1 MISTGSERAGGG
13 NVPKQEGRALLR
25 TTLASAVAILL
36 ALTVGLWLYSRDI
49 ARKME
54 RQVLQSLQ
62 DVAAQNVLVIQ
73 REIEGKFQLMKTT
86 AQRFDGE
93 NGVTDEFLLA
103 RLRST
108 VELYDMKRMGI
119 AEADGKA
126 RTTDGETLD
135 VGTRL

>member
-1 MISTGSERAGGG
+1 M
-13 NVPKQEGRALLR
+13 PKQEGRALLR

-86 AQRFDGE
+86 ASGL
-93 NGVTDEFLLA
+93 TA
-103 RLRST
+103 
-108 VELYDMKRMGI
+108 KMG
-119 AEADGKA
+119 
-126 RTTDGETLD
+126 
-135 VGTRL
+135 

>member
-86 AQRFDGE
+86 AQRFDG
-93 NGVTDEFLLA
+93 
-103 RLRST
+103 
-108 VELYDMKRMGI
+108 
-119 AEADGKA
+119 
-126 RTTDGETLD
+126 
-135 VGTRL
+135 